1 MPDAIWALTRPLST
15 ARLSRKVPTTFDL
28 APDAGI
34 RAAVAKDLEIPGV
47 PHLRFAGTITPTGRR
62 DFVLE
67 GDLVARVTQAC
78 VVTLAP
84 VTTDLS
90 DHVLRRF
97 VHDYAVPDGD
107 EVEMP
112 QDDTIEALGDTI
124 DPGAVAVEALALLLP
139 EYPRATGAAFVPV
152 AEVDTDA
159 SDDRPKPFA
168 GLAALAA
175 RMATKL
181 PDPDEKGSG

>member
-1 MPDAIWALTRPLST
+1 MPDVIWALTRPLVT
-15 ARLSRKVPTTFDL
+15 ARLSSKVPTTFDL
-28 APDAGI
+28 APDAAI
-34 RAAVAKDLEIPGV
+34 RAAVAKDLEILGV
-47 PHLRFAGTITPTGRR
+47 PHLRFAGTITPAGRR

-97 VHDYAVPDGD
+97 VHDHAVPDAD
-107 EVEMP
+107 EVEIP
-112 QDDTIEALGDTI
+112 QDDSVEALGDTI

-139 EYPRATGAAFVPV
+139 EYPRAAGAAFMPATV
-152 AEVDTDA
+152 ADNDVIA
-159 SDDRPKPFA
+159 DRPKPFA
-168 GLAALAA
+168 GLAGLAA
-175 RMATKL
+175 EMAAKL
-181 PDPDEKGSG
+181 PDPDENGSG